1 MSVKSELLE
10 QAEIAVSVCAI
21 PAVREVF
28 LPDPEPSE
36 DRDAE
41 FGMVILEDGSAG
53 LYYAWL
59 GEGQAGMNTR
69 YHPDQFRGMPVRDLL
84 AYYRS
89 DDPADCS
96 LGLAALNAVTS
107 TFYRRAGFLR
117 KAAGNSLGG
126 LQFSEGDHVGMI
138 GYFPSLVSK
147 LREREIRLT
156 VLEKK
161 SEFLEEDGLFRVVLD
176 PECLR
181 DCNKVVSTASTLLN
195 NSIDEVLEITAGA
208 GEVAIIG
215 PTAGFFPDPLFRRG
229 VTAIGGSEILDAS
242 TALARLKA
250 DQRVGDA
257 GRKFITRVEAYPG
270 MDRMLHDGG
279 LLK

>member
-10 QAEIAVSVCAI
+10 LAEIAVRLCAV
-21 PAVREVF
+21 PEVREVF

-59 GEGQAGMNTR
+59 GEDQAGMNTR
-69 YHPDQFRGMPVRDLL
+69 YQPDQFKGMPVMDLL
-84 AYYRS
+84 GYYRS

-107 TFYRRAGFLR
+107 SFYRRAGFQR
-117 KAAGNSLGG
+117 NAAGNSLGG
-126 LQFSEGDHVGMI
+126 LQFNEGDHVGMI
-138 GYFPSLVSK
+138 GYFPSLISK
-147 LREREIRLT
+147 LRERQIRLT

-161 SEFLEEDGLFRVVLD
+161 SKFLEEDGLFRVVLD

-208 GEVAIIG
+208 GEMAIIG

-229 VTAIGGSEILDAS
+229 VTAIGGSEILNAT
-242 TALARLKA
+242 TALLRLKA

-257 GRKFITRVEAYPG
+257 GRKFITRVEDYPG

-279 LLK
+279 LLQ